1 MTGLESIGW
10 ASVTPSADERR
21 GPMVCI
27 PARDAARLCAALM
40 EQDIVTSFR
49 DNNIRAMI
57 HFYNSDDDVDRFVT
71 VLKSCRAEHHPGARS
86 SAS

>member
-1 MTGLESIGW
+1 
-10 ASVTPSADERR
+10 
-21 GPMVCI
+21 
-27 PARDAARLCAALM
+27 M

-57 HFYNSDDDVDRFVT
+57 HFYNSEDDVDRFVT
-71 VLKSCRAEHHPGARS
+71 VLKSCRAEHHPGAHS